1 MRERDRLAERAASI
15 PIRKT
20 ERPTTIW
27 ERRAWAAGR
36 EIVAGV
42 DEVGR
47 GAWAGPLVAAA
58 LVLPRDP
65 QARARI
71 TRAFHRADAPT
82 RDSKL
87 LTPLQRA
94 RALDVITR
102 LDVPHAVV
110 EITPQEIDELG
121 LGPANRI
128 ALCRAVAGLEPAPE
142 HVLVDAYR
150 LDDLDCPHE
159 AIVRGDNRCVSI
171 ALASIVAKLH
181 RDAVMQRLDCECPEY
196 GFAAHKGYGTA
207 AHARAIAA
215 HGISPHHRRSFAPIG
230 RWLDGAGSG

>member
-1 MRERDRLAERAASI
+1 L
-15 PIRKT
+15 T
-20 ERPTTIW
+20 ERTTRTASPNDERPNTKW

-36 EIVAGV
+36 DIVAGV

-65 QARARI
+65 QERARI
-71 TRAFHRADAPT
+71 TRALNQADAPP

-94 RALDVITR
+94 RALEVVCR
-102 LDVPHAVV
+102 LDIPHAIAEVTAV
-110 EITPQEIDELG
+110 EIDELG
-121 LGPANRI
+121 LGPANRL
-128 ALCRAVAGLEPAPE
+128 ALCRAVAGLVPAAE

-150 LDDLDCPHE
+150 LEDLACPHE

-181 RDAVMQRLDCECPEY
+181 RDGIMQRLDREHPEF
-196 GFAAHKGYGTA
+196 GFAWHKGYGTV
-207 AHARAIAA
+207 AHARAIAE
-215 HGISPHHRRSFAPIG
+215 HGVSPHHRRSFAPIA
-230 RWLDGAGSG
+230 RWLNGSRSN